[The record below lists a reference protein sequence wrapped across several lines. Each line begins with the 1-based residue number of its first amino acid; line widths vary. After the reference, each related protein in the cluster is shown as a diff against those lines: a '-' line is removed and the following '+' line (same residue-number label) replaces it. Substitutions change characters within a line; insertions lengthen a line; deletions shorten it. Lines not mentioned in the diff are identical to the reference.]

1 MGLTRRKFMIVSSA
15 VGATPL
21 FLNQASLAGGET
33 KTRQGKLYY
42 ITQRCMGCQVCRTF
56 CPAKA
61 VNFGDRQNEIDQE
74 QCIHCGTCYRECPV
88 SAISESD

>member
-1 MGLTRRKFMIVSSA
+1 
-15 VGATPL
+15 
-21 FLNQASLAGGET
+21 
-33 KTRQGKLYY
+33 
-42 ITQRCMGCQVCRTF
+42 VCRTF

-61 VNFGDRQNEIDQE
+61 VNFGDRHNEIDQE